1 MDNVYKK
8 VQNLHNRFKDTVDE
22 PNSAIATSLRN
33 DIQRLED
40 EIEMQKNKGTLED
53 RVKDII
59 RKLESHRND
68 SFMSY
73 DDVKFLM
80 DRFDDLRQD
89 IRKL

>member
-8 VQNLHNRFKDTVDE
+8 VQNLHNRFKDAVDE
-22 PNSAIATSLRN
+22 PQAAIATSLRN

-40 EIEMQKNKGTLED
+40 EIEMKKNKGTLED

-68 SFMSY
+68 SFMSH
-73 DDVKFLM
+73 DDVKFLI
-80 DRFDDLRQD
+80 DRFDDLRQE

>member
-22 PNSAIATSLRN
+22 PQAAIATSLRN
-33 DIQRLED
+33 DMQRLED

-73 DDVKFLM
+73 DDVKFLIN
-80 DRFDDLRQD
+80 RFDDLRQD